1 MDIHDADHRNAA
13 LDQDALQRVT
23 APGARRRRR
32 LGLALPALG
41 LSALVL
47 AGCGAGTDTADDSDD
62 GAEATQ
68 SASADSSDGASEDSA
83 DDASESSSAS
93 ESAGESA
100 SSSPSASSAAGSGA
114 AAGIPSDRAELDEI
128 ISAAEGTLD
137 GSSAVQI
144 DDGSG
149 GWEVTVATAGTEQ
162 EVHVSEDHEA
172 TVEETESDDHD
183 IDPGTLELSLA
194 DAVEA
199 AAGEQDGAVTQ
210 VDLDDDDDRAVWQV
224 EFDDDIDVDV
234 DADSGEILEIDR

>member
-93 ESAGESA
+93 
-100 SSSPSASSAAGSGA
+100 SSPSTSSAAGSGA

-144 DDGSG
+144 DDGSD

-224 EFDDDIDVDV
+224 EFDDDIDVD
-234 DADSGEILEIDR
+234 ADSGEILEIDR